1 MHTSSQ
7 KLASVKNKINEIIR
21 QKQLKT
27 NPKIVVVTKTFPLNK
42 IIPLIENGHIHFGE
56 NKIQEAEDKWADVK
70 NRYHKIKLHMVGKLQ
85 SNKAKKAV
93 KIFDYIHSL
102 DSAKLASR
110 IFQYEKELNK
120 KTKLFIQVNL
130 AKEKQKSGI
139 LLNDLNN
146 FYYYCTKELL
156 LNVIGLM
163 CLPPIESNSHE
174 YFNILKNTAENLHL
188 KDLSMG
194 MSSDF
199 EQAILNG
206 STYLRL
212 GTIILGERHLTN

>member
-1 MHTSSQ
+1 MHTTVR
-7 KLASVKNKINEIIR
+7 KL
-21 QKQLKT
+21 
-27 NPKIVVVTKTFPLNK
+27 KIVQNKTKEILDRKQQKTIPQIIAVTKTWPMSK
-42 IIPLIENGHIHFGE
+42 IIPLLEIGHMHFGE
-56 NKIQEAEDKWADVK
+56 NKIQEAENKWYEVK
-70 NRYHKIKLHMVGKLQ
+70 KRFSNLKLHMIGKLQ
-85 SNKAKKAV
+85 SNKAKKAI

-102 DSAKLASR
+102 DNAKLASK

-120 KTKLFIQVNL
+120 KIKLFIQVNL
-130 AKEKQKSGI
+130 ADETQKSGI

-146 FYYYCTKELL
+146 FYHYCTKELS

-163 CLPPIESNSHE
+163 CLPPLESNSQE
-174 YFNILKNTAENLHL
+174 YFKILKNVATKLNL

-199 EQAILNG
+199 EKAIING

-212 GTIILGERHLTN
+212 GTIILGKRNFII

>member
-1 MHTSSQ
+1 MHTSLQ
-7 KLASVKNKINEIIR
+7 KLTLVKIKVNEIIK

-27 NPKIVVVTKTFPLNK
+27 NPTIIVVTKTFSLNQ
-42 IIPLIENGHIHFGE
+42 ITPLIESGHIHFGE
-56 NKIQEAEDKWADVK
+56 NKIQEAESKWIGVK
-70 NRYHKIKLHMVGKLQ
+70 KQFSNLKLHMVGKLQ
-85 SNKAKKAV
+85 TNKVKKAV

-102 DSAKLASR
+102 ENAKLALK
-110 IFQYEKELNK
+110 IFQHEKELNK
-120 KTKLFIQVNL
+120 KIKLFIQVNL
-130 AKEKQKSGI
+130 ADENQKSGI

-146 FYYYCTKELL
+146 FYYYCTKELS

-163 CLPPIESNSHE
+163 CLPPVESSSQE
-174 YFNILKNTAENLHL
+174 YFKILKNVAEKLDL

-199 EQAILNG
+199 EEAIIHG

-212 GTIILGERHLTN
+212 GTIILGERFN

>member
-1 MHTSSQ
+1 MHTSLQ
-7 KLASVKNKINEIIR
+7 KLTLVKIKVNEIIK

-27 NPKIVVVTKTFPLNK
+27 NPTIIVVTKTFSLNQ
-42 IIPLIENGHIHFGE
+42 ITPLIESGHIHFGE
-56 NKIQEAEDKWADVK
+56 NKIQEAESKWIGVK
-70 NRYHKIKLHMVGKLQ
+70 KQFSNLQLHMVGKLQ
-85 SNKAKKAV
+85 TNKVKKAV

-102 DSAKLASR
+102 ENAKLALK
-110 IFQYEKELNK
+110 IFQHEKELNK
-120 KTKLFIQVNL
+120 KIKLFIQVNL
-130 AKEKQKSGI
+130 ADENQKSGI

-146 FYYYCTKELL
+146 FYYYCTKELS

-163 CLPPIESNSHE
+163 CLPPVESSSQE
-174 YFNILKNTAENLHL
+174 YFKILKNVAEKLDL

-199 EQAILNG
+199 EEAIIHG

-212 GTIILGERHLTN
+212 GTIILGERFN